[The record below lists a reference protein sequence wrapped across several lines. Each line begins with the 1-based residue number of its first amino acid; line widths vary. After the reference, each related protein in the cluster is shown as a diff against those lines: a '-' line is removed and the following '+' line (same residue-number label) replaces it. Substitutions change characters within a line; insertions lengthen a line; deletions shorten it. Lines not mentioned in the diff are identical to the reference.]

1 MTLAV
6 RVALGLGLG
15 CGITYL
21 ATPYAIRAAD
31 RLQFYDRPAGY
42 KGHLSPTPYLGGA
55 ALMAGVPSALLSRT
69 GSREK
74 TGPPVFSSARLV
86 VGGGIPRP
94 SERSPPLRPSRWLPA
109 GGRSLAG

>member
-21 ATPYAIRAAD
+21 ATPYAIRAAH
-31 RLQFYDRPAGY
+31 RLQFYDRPEGY

-55 ALMAGVPSALLSRT
+55 ALMAGFLAALLASA
-69 GSREK
+69 GSWDK
-74 TGPPVFSSARLV
+74 TGPLAFAAALLWLRGAVD
-86 VGGGIPRP
+86 GPRDA
-94 SERSPPLRPSRWLPA
+94 PPLARPGDL
-109 GGRSLAG
+109 

>member
-21 ATPYAIRAAD
+21 ATPYAIRAAH

-55 ALMAGVPSALLSRT
+55 ALMAGFPPAPLPSA
-69 GSREK
+69 GSRGK
-74 TGPPVFSSARLV
+74 TRPLALPPALLWL
-86 VGGGIPRP
+86 GGGSDAPTTL
-94 SERSPPLRPSRWLPA
+94 SP
-109 GGRSLAG
+109 